1 MRKPVSILVSLLILI
16 YSGGFSLSFD
26 NCLNQQT
33 ITIGAHN
40 EKSCCGDIPC
50 KEDCCNKTVIVL
62 KKLQDKYNPPSQIN
76 NSSVQNL
83 IVFIYS
89 ELNFSAENHL
99 NQGPAYL
106 TDKAPPDR
114 QLSLNIL
121 YRTFLI

>member
-26 NCLNQQT
+26 NCIDASSISLNSDV
-33 ITIGAHN
+33 
-40 EKSCCGDIPC
+40 EKSCCGNQPC

-62 KKLQDKYNPPSQIN
+62 KKLQDKYNPPSQLN
-76 NSSVQNL
+76 GSSVQNF
-83 IVFIYS
+83 IVFLYP
-89 ELNFSAENHL
+89 ELSFTAENHL

-114 QLSLNIL
+114 PLSLNIL
-121 YRTFLI
+121 YRTFRI